1 MRSLAFLTCI
11 AVAGCSSL
19 HPQQVES
26 LLDPY
31 VGRPVSGV
39 VDRFGPPS
47 SHFAS
52 SVVETTYVWESF
64 GTGQSGMTGCR
75 VLVVAS
81 RGAGQDVA
89 AADQAYGTDPIF
101 PEEFWKWTIK
111 SWSSFG
117 SGCR

>member
-1 MRSLAFLTCI
+1 VRFLVFLACI

-19 HPQQVES
+19 HPQQAGG

-31 VGRPVSGV
+31 VGQPVSEV
-39 VDRFGPPS
+39 VNRFGPPS
-47 SHFAS
+47 SNFAS
-52 SVVETTYVWESF
+52 SVVETTYVWDSF
-64 GTGQSGMTGCR
+64 GAGQSGMTGCR

-89 AADQAYGTDPIF
+89 AADQSYGTDPIS
-101 PEEFWKWTIK
+101 PKEFWKWTVK